1 MSIVS
6 IMRFDTIEHTFTV
19 RVKESF
25 DLNTAML
32 KQCSIQTERVLY
44 CETYATGRI
53 YNEGLP

>member
-25 DLNTAML
+25 DLNTTMLNKAMFYSDGKSTSL
-32 KQCSIQTERVLY
+32 QNLCDGSHL
-44 CETYATGRI
+44 
-53 YNEGLP
+53 